1 MFEQMLQQFLGSSQ
15 GQAALQT
22 LQQQHGMDPAMAQQ
36 TLGVAGEGAAQA
48 LHQVNGGAP
57 GNAAGLLGG
66 GLTTNAITGALSGML
81 NGGGLGGALEG
92 GLSGIVAGKVGEM
105 LASRMG
111 MNPQMAS
118 MIAAGIAPHLVNFIQ
133 ARMGSQNASGPGAP
147 ASGTAPVMGHN
158 QGAAASMQ
166 PMGGPQW
173 APPMQK
179 GPGAQGKFDP
189 FGPNNADPSQQQFSK
204 GGGGGKEAYQE
215 SPPDGGKGGY
225 TKGGFDP
232 SQDGS
237 NKDQGPGWKKG
248 G

>member
-1 MFEQMLQQFLGSSQ
+1 MFEQILQQFLGSSQ

-22 LQQQHGMDPAMAQQ
+22 LQQEHGMNPAMAQQ

-48 LHQVNGGAP
+48 LQQANGGAP
-57 GNAAGLLGG
+57 GNAAALLGG

-92 GLSGIVAGKVGEM
+92 GLSGMVAGKVGEM

-133 ARMGSQNASGPGAP
+133 ARMAGQNASGPGAP
-147 ASGTAPVMGHN
+147 APGAAPVMGQN

-173 APPMQK
+173 APPAQK
-179 GPGAQGKFDP
+179 GAGAQGKFDP
-189 FGPNNADPSQQQFSK
+189 FAQNNFDPSQQMSK
-204 GGGGGKEAYQE
+204 GDGGGKG
-215 SPPDGGKGGY
+215 SFDPGGGGY

>member
-1 MFEQMLQQFLGSSQ
+1 M
-15 GQAALQT
+15 QT
-22 LQQQHGMDPAMAQQ
+22 LQQQHGMNPAMAQQ

-48 LHQVNGGAP
+48 LQQANAGPP

-66 GLTTNAITGALSGML
+66 GITANAITGALSGML
-81 NGGGLGGALEG
+81 GGGGLGGALEG
-92 GLSGIVAGKVGEM
+92 GLSGVVAGKVGEM
-105 LASRMG
+105 LAARMG

-118 MIAAGIAPHLVNFIQ
+118 LIAAGIAPHLVNFIQ
-133 ARMGSQNASGPGAP
+133 GRMGAQNASGPGP
-147 ASGTAPVMGHN
+147 TAPGIAAPPMIPPMMQN

-179 GPGAQGKFDP
+179 AAGAQGKFDP
-189 FGPNNADPSQQQFSK
+189 SQQNAFDPSQQKMSK
-204 GGGGGKEAYQE
+204 GDGGGKGA
-215 SPPDGGKGGY
+215 
-225 TKGGFDP
+225 FDP

-237 NKDQGPGWKKG
+237 NKDQGPDWKKG